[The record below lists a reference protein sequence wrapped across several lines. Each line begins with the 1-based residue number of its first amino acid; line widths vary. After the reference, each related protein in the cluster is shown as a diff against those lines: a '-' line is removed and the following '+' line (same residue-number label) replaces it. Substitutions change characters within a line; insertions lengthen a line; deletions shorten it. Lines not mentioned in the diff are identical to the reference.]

1 MLHTYVG
8 CNTKKKFKWILDSA
22 YGSVW
27 INMDIILYVWKPHKG
42 SKSEATTIPQ
52 KHITFAKDN
61 LIHIAAAENDVE
73 NGYEMEDGDGET

>member
-1 MLHTYVG
+1 
-8 CNTKKKFKWILDSA
+8 
-22 YGSVW
+22 
-27 INMDIILYVWKPHKG
+27 MDIILYVWKPHKG

-61 LIHIAAAENDVE
+61 LIHIATAENDVE